1 MARPLIYGRVKGEIM
16 NKSASVLVALLVP
29 AFLMAGA
36 VATSAMAQEK
46 KMEKKG
52 AEKASERQQK
62 KLIDNDRV
70 LVTETTFKPGD
81 VSPSIER
88 PYRIT
93 RVLQGGES
101 LRTFPD
107 GKTQKWTWKTGE
119 VKEFGPDKPY
129 ASKNVGTTTIVLYT
143 VTPKQK
149 K

>member
-1 MARPLIYGRVKGEIM
+1 
-16 NKSASVLVALLVP
+16 
-29 AFLMAGA
+29 
-36 VATSAMAQEK
+36 
-46 KMEKKG
+46 MEKK
-52 AEKASERQQK
+52 AADKASARQQK

-143 VTPKQK
+143 VTPKQQK

>member
-1 MARPLIYGRVKGEIM
+1 MSK
-16 NKSASVLVALLVP
+16 VAGALAGLLVP

-36 VATSAMAQEK
+36 VATPAMAQDK
-46 KMEKKG
+46 KMEKK
-52 AEKASERQQK
+52 AEAKAPERQQK
-62 KLIDNDRV
+62 KLIDNERV

-93 RVLQGGES
+93 RVIQGGES

-107 GKTQKWTWKTGE
+107 GKTQKWTWKTGDVFE
-119 VKEFGPDKPY
+119 VGPDKPY
-129 ASKNVGTTTIVLYT
+129 SSKNVGKTTIILYT

>member
-1 MARPLIYGRVKGEIM
+1 MS
-16 NKSASVLVALLVP
+16 KSARVLAGLLIP

-36 VATSAMAQEK
+36 VATPAMAQEK
-46 KMEKKG
+46 KMEKK
-52 AEKASERQQK
+52 AEAKAAERQQK

-81 VSPSIER
+81 VSPSIAR

-93 RVLQGGES
+93 RVIQGGES
-101 LRTFPD
+101 LRTYPD

-119 VKEFGPDKPY
+119 VLEAGPDKPY
-129 ASKNVGTTTIVLYT
+129 ASKNVGKTTIVLYT